1 MLNERKIKL
10 MTRIAVREKNH
21 GREID
26 IARKSFKVDYIT
38 LNMLIT
44 AVTTTIGYILLVIMY
59 VLGNLEELL
68 VNSAQIDF
76 PKLIGN
82 VLSYYGII
90 LVIFM
95 VIAFAFYSYRYD
107 KSSESLKKTY
117 SDYKNL
123 SKLMEK

>member
-10 MTRIAVREKNH
+10 MTRIAIREKKQGN
-21 GREID
+21 EID

-44 AVTTTIGYILLVIMY
+44 AVTTTIGYILIVIMY
-59 VLGNLEELL
+59 VLGHLEELL
-68 VNSAQIDF
+68 VNSAEMDF
-76 PKLIGN
+76 PKLISN
-82 VLSYYGII
+82 ALSYYGIM
-90 LVIFM
+90 LVIFLA
-95 VIAFAFYSYRYD
+95 IAFFFYSYRYD